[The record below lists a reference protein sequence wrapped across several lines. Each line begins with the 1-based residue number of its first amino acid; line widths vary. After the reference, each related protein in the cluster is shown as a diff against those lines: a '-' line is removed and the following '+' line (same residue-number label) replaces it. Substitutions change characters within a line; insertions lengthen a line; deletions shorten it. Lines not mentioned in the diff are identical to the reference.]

1 MHVTLLDTPELVRAE
16 LGREL
21 KARGLSPELRHD
33 TWDRPTLPQVFPPGL
48 VVLWDAGGPLEPLLE
63 TCRRL
68 ASVCGLSRTCLVVL
82 TRRAPPEHE
91 ALLGVGVSE
100 CLGPVQRGG
109 AERWTPCLVALIERL
124 GANSPTSV
132 PSLAPGGSR
141 VPPERALQTLLAS
154 TTADLGH
161 DFFRTLVK
169 QLAEAFRVTCAMV
182 GEMRQEH
189 DAIRTLAFWSGGA
202 FQDNVTYP
210 LQGTPCHNAVVHSI
224 CHYADDVSRYFPE
237 DLMLTDLGLRGYLGA
252 ALKGARGEVIG
263 VLAILHD
270 QLLDAGELDFALL
283 GAFAARAGA
292 ELERVRAH
300 AELERTRDFLRN
312 TLDAVPD
319 PLFVKDREHG
329 WVAVNSAFCELVGVP
344 AEALLGQ
351 HSTRFLP
358 EPEAAQ
364 YQAQDE
370 QSLATGLPSESELSF
385 TDATG
390 LPRTLITKRAVFPGA
405 DGQPA
410 LVSVIRDVT
419 ERKRMETQLRLADR
433 MASMGTLAAGV
444 AHEIN
449 NPLAYVCANISFLSE
464 ALSEETLVPEGLTE
478 LREVMA
484 ETQTGIDR
492 VRAIVQDLKDFARG
506 DEELRG
512 PIDVH
517 HVIESALRLV
527 RNELQRHNAWLEQ
540 TLQPVP
546 TVLGNGSR
554 LGQVLVNL
562 LVNALQA
569 FPEKRP
575 ERNRI
580 RVATRLEEAS
590 GRVVVEVEDNGVGM
604 SQEVLQRIF
613 DPFFTTKPVGVGTGL
628 GLSICHT
635 IVESMGGTID
645 VRSTP
650 GRGTLFLLSL
660 PIFAEHEE
668 KHADK
673 AADKAGPKA
682 VARPTPPPEEHR
694 GERRALGR

>member
-1 MHVTLLDTPELVRAE
+1 MHVTLLDTPESIRTE

-21 KARGLSPELRHD
+21 EARGLSLELRHD
-33 TWDRPTLPQVFPPGL
+33 TWARPTLPQVLPPGL
-48 VVLWDAGGPLEPLLE
+48 VVFWDAGGSLEALLG
-63 TCRRL
+63 TCRQL

-82 TRRAPPEHE
+82 TRRARAEHGVLLE
-91 ALLGVGVSE
+91 AGVSE
-100 CLGPVQRGG
+100 CLTPVPRAG
-109 AERWTPCLVALIERL
+109 AEHWTPGLLPLIERL
-124 GANSPTSV
+124 LASQPSPSQL
-132 PSLAPGGSR
+132 PPGGSR
-141 VPPERALQTLLAS
+141 VPPDRALQTLLAA

-182 GEMRQEH
+182 GEMNPEQESIH
-189 DAIRTLAFWSGGA
+189 TMAFWSGGD
-202 FQDNVTYP
+202 FQENLTYP
-210 LQGTPCHNAVVHSI
+210 LQGTPCYTAVANSI

-237 DLMLTDLGLRGYLGA
+237 DLMLTDFGLRGYLGA
-252 ALKGARGEVIG
+252 ALKSARGEVIG

-270 QLLDAGELDFALL
+270 QVLDAGELDFAVL

-292 ELERVRAH
+292 ELERIRAH

-319 PLFVKDREHG
+319 PLFVKDRAHG
-329 WVAVNSAFCELVGVP
+329 WVAVNSAFCDLVGVP
-344 AEALLGQ
+344 EERLLG
-351 HSTRFLP
+351 HRPVRFLP
-358 EPEAAQ
+358 EPESRL
-364 YQAQDE
+364 YQEQDE
-370 QSLATGLPSESELSF
+370 QSLASGEPSESELSF

-390 LPRTLITKRAVFPGA
+390 LPRTVITKRAVFPGA

-449 NPLAYVCANISFLSE
+449 NPLAYVCANIAYLSE
-464 ALSEETLVPEGLTE
+464 QLAEETLAPGSLIE

-484 ETQTGIDR
+484 ETQSGIDR

-527 RNELQRHNAWLEQ
+527 RNELQRHNARLEQ

-575 ERNRI
+575 EHNRI
-580 RVATRLEEAS
+580 RIATRLEEES
-590 GRVVVEVEDNGVGM
+590 DRVVVEVEDNGVGM
-604 SQEVLQRIF
+604 TQEVLQRIF

-660 PIFAEHEE
+660 PIFVEDEE
-668 KHADK
+668 KQADK
-673 AADKAGPKA
+673 ADGKAS
-682 VARPTPPPEEHR
+682 ARSAPPLEQLRDAHV
-694 GERRALGR
+694 RALGR